1 MEDKKSYYECK
12 RCFFKC
18 YQKNTMKKH
27 LDKLKTCDRILDSY
41 KYNDDELYNLSMI
54 RIYTVNKDA
63 FCKICNKEFKNMFS
77 FKRHQNTFHKNNNFD
92 NGSDDCNYNNDNN
105 IENNIKNNIENNSDD
120 ININNK
126 VKESNKEI
134 TNNYNIL
141 NGTINNSN
149 INATTNIVNNNN
161 NISINI
167 INFDDNWNT
176 SHIDYQQKVLLF
188 LKNYKFTST
197 LQNILKNAENL
208 NVLIDNT
215 TNNGIVCNNNKFE
228 KMEVNKIVKKTM
240 KKLIDSLISFKNE
253 IYENNID
260 DLDLSIIDNEM
271 KKANLKYDEFKK
283 NKFTQ
288 DDVNNIIKDIYSNK
302 NNDTYN
308 ICKSTGY

>member
-41 KYNDDELYNLSMI
+41 KYNDDELYDLSMI
-54 RIYTVNKDA
+54 RIYTINKDA
-63 FCKICNKEFKNMFS
+63 FCKICEKEFKNIFS
-77 FKRHQNTFHKNNNFD
+77 LKRHQNTFHKNNNFEKGLD
-92 NGSDDCNYNNDNN
+92 NTTNNDNN
-105 IENNIKNNIENNSDD
+105 IENSLDNKD
-120 ININNK
+120 IN
-126 VKESNKEI
+126 
-134 TNNYNIL
+134 NNYNIL
-141 NGTINNSN
+141 NGSIINSN
-149 INATTNIVNNNN
+149 INATTNINSTTNIVNNNN

-176 SHIDYQQKVLLF
+176 SHIDCQQKILLF
-188 LKNYKFTST
+188 LKNYKFTTT
-197 LQNILKNAENL
+197 LENILENAENL

-215 TNNGIVCNNNKFE
+215 SNNGIVCNNNKFE
-228 KMEVNKIVKKTM
+228 KMEINEIVKKTM
-240 KKLIDSLISFKNE
+240 KKLLDSLITFKNE
-253 IYENNID
+253 IYEKNIH
-260 DLDLSIIDNEM
+260 DLDLDIIDTEM

-288 DDVNNIIKDIYSNK
+288 NDVNNIIKNIYTKKKDN
-302 NNDTYN
+302 TYN